1 MDRFSFEDLDAYKY
15 SRALVRSVYSL
26 IDKLPY
32 SERNALANQM
42 RRAVISIPSNIAEGM
57 GRVSVKEQMHF
68 IEISYGSL
76 MEVLCQMQLAR
87 DLNYISEEELL
98 VKRDQ
103 IQKTAKI
110 LSGLRASLIRK
121 LNETPL

>member
-15 SRALVRSVYSL
+15 SRALVRSVYTL
-26 IDKLPY
+26 IEKLP
-32 SERNALANQM
+32 STERNALANQI

-57 GRVSVKEQMHF
+57 GRISIKEQVHF

-87 DLNYISEEELL
+87 DLNYISEEEMLI
-98 VKRDQ
+98 KRGQ

-110 LSGLRASLIRK
+110 LSGLRSALFKK
-121 LNETPL
+121 LNN

>member
-1 MDRFSFEDLDAYKY
+1 MDRFSFEDLDAYQY
-15 SRALVRSVYSL
+15 SRALVRSVYTL
-26 IDKLPY
+26 IEKLPY
-32 SERNALANQM
+32 AEHNALASQI

-57 GRVSVKEQMHF
+57 GRVSVKEQVHF

-87 DLNYISEEELL
+87 DLNYITDEDFLI
-98 VKRDQ
+98 KRDQ

-110 LSGLRASLIRK
+110 LSGLRASLVKK
-121 LNETPL
+121 LNNQQ

>member
-1 MDRFSFEDLDAYKY
+1 MDRFGFEDLDAYKY
-15 SRALVRSVYSL
+15 SRALVRSVYTL
-26 IDKLPY
+26 IEKLP
-32 SERNALANQM
+32 STERNALANQI

-57 GRVSVKEQMHF
+57 GRVSIKEQVHF

-87 DLNYISEEELL
+87 DLNYISEEEMLI
-98 VKRDQ
+98 KRGQ

-110 LSGLRASLIRK
+110 LSGLRSALIKK
-121 LNETPL
+121 LNN

>member
-15 SRALVRSVYSL
+15 SRALVRSVYTL
-26 IDKLPY
+26 IEKLP
-32 SERNALANQM
+32 STERNALANQI

-57 GRVSVKEQMHF
+57 GRISIKEQVHF

-76 MEVLCQMQLAR
+76 MELLCQMQLAR
-87 DLNYISEEELL
+87 DLNYISEEEMLI
-98 VKRDQ
+98 KRGQ

-110 LSGLRASLIRK
+110 LSGLRSALIKK
-121 LNETPL
+121 LNN

>member
-15 SRALVRSVYSL
+15 SRALVRSVYTL
-26 IDKLPY
+26 IEKLP
-32 SERNALANQM
+32 STERNALANQI

-57 GRVSVKEQMHF
+57 GRVSIKEQVHF

-87 DLNYISEEELL
+87 DLNYISEEEMLI
-98 VKRDQ
+98 KRGQ

-110 LSGLRASLIRK
+110 LSGLRSALIKK
-121 LNETPL
+121 LNN